1 MLLLPDAEDSEGYV
15 LLYYCC
21 LPEYELENLE
31 CLGEGGYF
39 ITGFLPDYAWGQQ
52 DFIARMQRLVLKG
65 QADIGQA
72 RGCRAAKARVRRGGS
87 KKPSRNRQSHSS
99 RMMNG
104 SFVRAF
110 IILIWE

>member
-21 LPEYELENLE
+21 LTEYELENLE

-39 ITGFLPDYAWGQQ
+39 ITDFLPDYAWGQQ

-65 QADIGQA
+65 QADMAKPEDAGQQ
-72 RGCRAAKARVRRGGS
+72 RPGYGKAGQRSPPGTGN
-87 KKPSRNRQSHSS
+87 PIHP
-99 RMMNG
+99 G
-104 SFVRAF
+104 
-110 IILIWE
+110 